1 MSQGLQ
7 PLPSLVAISSPSTE
21 RWEEHSIVLLWFFP
35 SLKTWLFLFLLGKKL
50 YLTWQ
55 PQEWSSSLKECQP
68 RRQLTV
74 FHEFL
79 QTQKSS
85 TSRQLGTSRVHSM
98 TNTYPSILRIY
109 QLSLLKFFFSSL
121 TLNQLCEELDALYTV
136 YGELNTRLKK
146 RRGKEEKV
154 LQKPPLV
161 ITVTSKEAAV
171 YSRFPRPT

>member
-1 MSQGLQ
+1 MLPIMSQGLQ
-7 PLPSLVAISSPSTE
+7 PSPSLVAISSPSTE
-21 RWEEHSIVLLWFFP
+21 RWEEHSIVLLWFFL

-74 FHEFL
+74 FQEFL
-79 QTQKSS
+79 QTHKSS

-121 TLNQLCEELDALYTV
+121 TLNQLCEELDALYTICLWWIKHKAK
-136 YGELNTRLKK
+136 EKK
-146 RRGKEEKV
+146 REGEKG
-154 LQKPPLV
+154 LA
-161 ITVTSKEAAV
+161 EAALG
-171 YSRFPRPT
+171 YHSDF